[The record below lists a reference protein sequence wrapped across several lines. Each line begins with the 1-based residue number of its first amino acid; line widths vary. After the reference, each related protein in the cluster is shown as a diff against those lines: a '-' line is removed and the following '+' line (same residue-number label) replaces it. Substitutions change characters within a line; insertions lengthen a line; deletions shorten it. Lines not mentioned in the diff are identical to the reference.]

1 MKIKMK
7 MFAGRL
13 VLGLLMFILCVSEL
27 SYGGGEGSEEVQF
40 KLNIQDFKAELKKN
54 DNDRKGKIEKLEK
67 ELSEPGKTEKEISE
81 VCEKL
86 AMAYAKI
93 VLNSGKAEDK
103 IAEARRLL
111 RGADTWYN
119 PKDPNSAN
127 KFKSLAERSKGY
139 ATDIRGILER
149 MEEQTRRMAEKTT
162 TTPSDASRV
171 NKAFAKTFKLKG
183 EQFQELLSVLESAET
198 GDIPDI
204 ENPNQTSSYLSDMEA
219 VLQIYADSVKFSKLL
234 DELEVKKYCAMGNI
248 THVQGKI
255 SELIKDLTGDENGK
269 VEDYFDN
276 MWQDSYEKRLLD
288 DKMMHKI
295 LRGAKDNSLFH
306 HEVFRKLTV
315 RADEFNS
322 IPDPEEVSDGN
333 PDHKYYL
340 DNRRKEWFWY
350 DHDMAVRHYDVPRDP
365 YLTDDDWRYVR
376 YDESEGIWLSIH
388 PDYDGD
394 ARPIVIDTGEGEG
407 EE

>member
-1 MKIKMK
+1 MK
-7 MFAGRL
+7 MFAGRM

-40 KLNIQDFKAELKKN
+40 KLNIQDFKAKLKKN
-54 DNDRKGKIEKLEK
+54 EDDRKGKIEKLEK
-67 ELSEPGKTEKEISE
+67 ELSEPGKTEKEIS
-81 VCEKL
+81 VICEKL
-86 AMAYAKI
+86 AKAYAEI
-93 VLNSGKAEDK
+93 VVNTGIAEDK

-111 RGADTWYN
+111 KGADTWYN

-139 ATDIRGILER
+139 ATDIRGLLER
-149 MEEQTRRMAEKTT
+149 MEEQVSRMAEETT

-255 SELIKDLTGDENGK
+255 SELIKEVTGDENGK

-276 MWQDSYEKRLLD
+276 MWQDSYEKELLD
-288 DKMMHKI
+288 DIMMRKI
-295 LRGAKDNSLFH
+295 LDGTRDNSLFH
-306 HEVFRKLTV
+306 HEVFRKLTK
-315 RADEFNS
+315 RADEFID
-322 IPDPEEVSDGN
+322 IPDEVFDGN

-340 DNRRKEWFWY
+340 DTKRKEWFWY
-350 DHDMAVRHYDVPRDP
+350 DHDMEVKHYDVPRDP

-376 YDESEGIWLSIH
+376 YDESKGIWLSIH

-394 ARPIVIDTGEGEG
+394 ARPIVIDTGEVGE
-407 EE
+407 

>member
-1 MKIKMK
+1 

-40 KLNIQDFKAELKKN
+40 KLNIQDFKAKLKKN
-54 DNDRKGKIEKLEK
+54 EDDRKGKIEKLEK
-67 ELSEPGKTEKEISE
+67 ELSAPGKTGKEIS
-81 VCEKL
+81 VICEKL
-86 AMAYAKI
+86 AKAYAEI
-93 VLNSGKAEDK
+93 VVNTGIAEDK

-111 RGADTWYN
+111 KGADTWYN

-139 ATDIRGILER
+139 ATDIRGLLER
-149 MEEQTRRMAEKTT
+149 LEEQVSRMAVETT
-162 TTPSDASRV
+162 TTPSDASRI
-171 NKAFAKTFKLKG
+171 NKAFAKNFNLRGK
-183 EQFQELLSVLESAET
+183 QFQKILSVLESAET

-204 ENPNQTSSYLSDMEA
+204 ENSTQTRSYFSNMEA
-219 VLQIYADSVKFSKLL
+219 VLEIYANAVKASKVL

-255 SELIKDLTGDENGK
+255 SELIKEVTGDENGK

-276 MWQDSYEKRLLD
+276 MWQDSYEKELLD
-288 DKMMHKI
+288 DIMMRKI
-295 LRGAKDNSLFH
+295 LDGTRDNSLFH
-306 HEVFRKLTV
+306 HEVFRKLTK
-315 RADEFNS
+315 RADEFID
-322 IPDPEEVSDGN
+322 IPDEVFDGN

-340 DNRRKEWFWY
+340 DTKRKEWFWY
-350 DHDMAVRHYDVPRDP
+350 DHDMEVKHYDVPRDP

-376 YDESEGIWLSIH
+376 YDESKGIWLSIH

-394 ARPIVIDTGEGEG
+394 ARPIVIDTGEVGE
-407 EE
+407 

>member
-40 KLNIQDFKAELKKN
+40 KLNIQDFKAKLKKN
-54 DNDRKGKIEKLEK
+54 ENDRKGKIEKLEK
-67 ELSEPGKTEKEISE
+67 ELSAPGKTEKERSVI
-81 VCEKL
+81 CEKL
-86 AMAYAKI
+86 AIAYSEI
-93 VLNSGKAEDK
+93 VVNTGIAEDK

-111 RGADTWYN
+111 KGADTWYN

-139 ATDIRGILER
+139 ATDIRGLLER
-149 MEEQTRRMAEKTT
+149 MEEQVSRMAEKTS

-171 NKAFAKTFKLKG
+171 NKAFAKTFKLRGK
-183 EQFQELLSVLESAET
+183 QFQELLSVLESAET
-198 GDIPDI
+198 GDIPGI
-204 ENPNQTSSYLSDMEA
+204 ENPTQTNSYFSNMED
-219 VLQIYADSVKFSKLL
+219 VLEIYADSVEFSKIL

-255 SELIKDLTGDENGK
+255 NELIKEVTGDENGK

-276 MWQDSYEKRLLD
+276 MWQDSYEKELLD
-288 DKMMHKI
+288 DIMMRKI
-295 LRGAKDNSLFH
+295 LNDTRDNSLFA
-306 HEVFRKLTV
+306 HEVFRKLTDK
-315 RADEFNS
+315 ADEFNL
-322 IPDPEEVSDGN
+322 IPEDVFDGN

-340 DNRRKEWFWY
+340 DTKRKEWYWY
-350 DHDMAVRHYDVPRDP
+350 DHDMEVKHYDVPRDP

-376 YDESEGIWLSIH
+376 YDESKGIWLSIH

-394 ARPIVIDTGEGEG
+394 ARPIVIDTGEVGE
-407 EE
+407 